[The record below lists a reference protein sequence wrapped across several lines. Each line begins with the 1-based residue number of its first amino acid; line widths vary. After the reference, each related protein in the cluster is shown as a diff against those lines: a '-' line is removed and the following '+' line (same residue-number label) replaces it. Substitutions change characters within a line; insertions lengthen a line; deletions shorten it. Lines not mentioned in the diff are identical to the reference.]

1 MQLLDIVHP
10 AARILT
16 DIARSQDAEV
26 GDGTT
31 SVVVLAGEILK
42 EIKDHVEQGV
52 SSQTIVKG
60 LRRASAMAVNKVK
73 EIAVNTSDS
82 NKRETLGKLAGTAMS
97 SKLIKRNTSFF
108 TKSWCACKYSQVM
121 DANSIQW
128 LSTLSCLSTKTTST
142 RSSLESRKSPA
153 ALLQTPFLSTV

>member
-1 MQLLDIVHP
+1 MDIVHP

-42 EIKDHVEQGV
+42 EVRDLVEQGV

-60 LRRASAMAVNKVK
+60 LRRASGMAVNKAK
-73 EIAVNTSDS
+73 EIAVDMIDAAGSEEKKVD
-82 NKRETLGKLAGTAMS
+82 TLRKLAATAMN
-97 SKLIKRNTSFF
+97 SKLIKRNSDFF
-108 TKSWCACKYSQVM
+108 TKSKNPPVLHAMMETNGSKWWWMPCCHLTRM
-121 DANSIQW
+121 I
-128 LSTLSCLSTKTTST
+128 LT
-142 RSSLESRKSPA
+142 RSSL
-153 ALLQTPFLSTV
+153 V